1 MWHEPIFIT
10 IETYEL
16 LYCHG
21 PYTHEPHTHGR
32 EVSSGHYSSI
42 ILEFGSISHIHS
54 SYPNLFYGSL
64 MIFGD
69 SICVVFSSIGVIFT
83 HSPSSL
89 PWFIWVVT
97 TLMSLYYSLALHFDT
112 TFVFS
117 IVHILVIP
125 STSNILLSLG
135 VGTWFICLGYSTNLH
150 LVAPLGES
158 ISS

>member
-16 LYCHG
+16 LCCDG
-21 PYTHEPHTHGR
+21 QYTQEPHTHGR

-54 SYPNLFYGSL
+54 SYPKLFSGCL
-64 MIFGD
+64 MIFCD

-89 PWFIWVVT
+89 PWFLRVVT
-97 TLMSLYYSLALHFDT
+97 SLMCIYYSLTPHFDT
-112 TFVFS
+112 TFIFS
-117 IVHILVIP
+117 IVHILFVS
-125 STSNILLSLG
+125 STSNILFSLG

-150 LVAPLGES
+150 LIAPLA
-158 ISS
+158 